1 MTSTLRVEA
10 ELVNLEAIRRHVE
23 DVTAA
28 LKVNPETIPDVLLA
42 VNEMATNVIVHGY
55 QGQPGSLEL
64 DIEQDKD
71 NLVIRLRDHAPLFD
85 PTTVPLPDVTL
96 PLHKRPLGGMGIYLT
111 RRLMD
116 KVIHRVTHDN
126 GNEVT
131 LIKSLPSS
139 SEENAHEPD
148 R

>member
-1 MTSTLRVEA
+1 MTYTLRVEA

-23 DVTAA
+23 GVAAA
-28 LKVNPETIPDVLLA
+28 LKVNPKTIPDVLLA

-55 QGQPGSLEL
+55 QGQPGSIEL
-64 DIEQDKD
+64 DIERDRN
-71 NLVIRLRDHAPLFD
+71 NLVIRLRDHAPPFD
-85 PTTVPLPDVTL
+85 PTLVPPPDVTL
-96 PLHKRPLGGMGIYLT
+96 PLYKRPLGGMGIYLT

-131 LIKSLPSS
+131 LIKSLQSS
-139 SEENAHEPD
+139 PEENAHEPD
-148 R
+148 C

>member
-1 MTSTLRVEA
+1 MTSTLRVQA
-10 ELVNLEAIRRHVE
+10 ELVNLETIRRHVE
-23 DVTAA
+23 DVAIA

-55 QGQPGSLEL
+55 RGQPGSLEL

-71 NLVIRLRDHAPLFD
+71 NLIIRLRDHAPVFD
-85 PTTVPLPDVTL
+85 PTRVPPPDVTV

-116 KVIHRVTHDN
+116 KMSHRVTHDN

-131 LIKSLPSS
+131 LIKSLQNNQ
-139 SEENAHEPD
+139 EEGAYEPD

>member
-1 MTSTLRVEA
+1 MTSTFRVEA
-10 ELVNLEAIRRHVE
+10 KLANLETIRRHVE
-23 DVTAA
+23 DAATA
-28 LKVNPETIPDVLLA
+28 LKVNPETVPDVLLA

-55 QGQPGSLEL
+55 RGQPGSIEL
-64 DIEQDKD
+64 DVEQDRD
-71 NLVIRLRDHAPLFD
+71 NLIIRLRDHAPVFD
-85 PTTVPLPDVTL
+85 PTTVPPPDVSV

-131 LIKSLPSS
+131 LIKSLQNSV
-139 SEENAHEPD
+139 EEGTHEPD